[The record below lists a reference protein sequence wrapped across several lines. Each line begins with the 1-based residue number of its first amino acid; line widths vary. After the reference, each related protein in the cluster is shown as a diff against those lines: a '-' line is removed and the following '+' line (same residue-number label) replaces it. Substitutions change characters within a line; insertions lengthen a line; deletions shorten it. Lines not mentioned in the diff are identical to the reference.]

1 MKKLMGKLEELPE
14 LGGINMDITLLVIS
28 GAAILASLF
37 KWQTFGFDAAWIAIV
52 LCGVPI
58 LLEAVIGLAIM
69 GVHAAVDF

>member
-37 KWQTFGFDAAWIAIV
+37 KCRSFWRRSSGWPSWA
-52 LCGVPI
+52 CM
-58 LLEAVIGLAIM
+58 LLLIFE
-69 GVHAAVDF
+69 